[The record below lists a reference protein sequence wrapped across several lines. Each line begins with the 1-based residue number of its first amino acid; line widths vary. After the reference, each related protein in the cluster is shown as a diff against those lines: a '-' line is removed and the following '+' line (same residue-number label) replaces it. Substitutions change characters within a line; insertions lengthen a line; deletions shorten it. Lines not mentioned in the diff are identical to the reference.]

1 MNKKILILGGGV
13 AGASM
18 AHFLKKRGYEI
29 QMVEKNSKVGGLSR
43 TCYYSGHPY
52 EFGPHV
58 WFWPGGKEDPV
69 NKTIVDLTNDELYYI
84 DRKLFT
90 FVEKDQKKYRYPIH
104 FEDIKDMPNPEQ
116 IKKEMMKNRDS
127 NMKVIAEQLPEIGK
141 CKFSEYFSEA
151 IGNTLYSKFM
161 ENYTWKMWNVPGN
174 ELETSMVWADRFHH
188 AYSKDDKTKKQGL
201 SGYDPIKFE
210 DHTLGKGI
218 KFQVYPKKGWNAVW
232 DRMVDDVEIIR
243 DKVVGVKNEYE
254 KPYVELASGTKL
266 HFADYHTVICTL
278 DLDALWGEDTL
289 PYTGRMMIPLLIPEL
304 KFGFPGGAESLH
316 YSSCEF
322 QTRVTEMKVITRHES
337 PDSLILIEVPILPG
351 ARHHFPEN
359 VVKYGLE
366 NNLFEEKAYPQ
377 QSRKAFEKH
386 HQYYERGT
394 KIKNL
399 RYVGRHA
406 EFKYW
411 GMPETV
417 NSAYQKAM
425 EFPEV

>member
-13 AGASM
+13 AGCSM
-18 AHFLKKRGYEI
+18 AYFLKKRGYEI
-29 QMVEKNSKVGGLSR
+29 TLIEKHGKVGGLSR
-43 TCYYSGHPY
+43 TMYYAGHPY

-58 WFWPGGKEDPV
+58 WFWPGGKEDPI
-69 NKTIVDLTNDELYYI
+69 NKTVVDLTNDELYYI

-90 FVEKDQKKYRYPIH
+90 FVEPDQKAYRYPVH
-104 FEDIKDMPNPEQ
+104 YDDIPKMPNPDQ
-116 IKKEMMKNRDS
+116 LKKEMMQHRDAA
-127 NMKVIAEQLPEIGK
+127 MKLIPEQLPEIGK
-141 CKFSEYFSEA
+141 CKFSEYFIGA
-151 IGNTLYSKFM
+151 IGQGLYSKFM
-161 ENYTWKMWNVPGN
+161 ENYTHKMWNIPGN

-188 AYSKDDKTKKQGL
+188 AYTKDDKTKKQGL
-201 SGYDPIKFE
+201 AGYDPIKFE

-232 DRMVDDVEIIR
+232 DRMVDDCTIIR
-243 DKVVGVKNEYE
+243 DKVVGVKDEST
-254 KPYVELASGTKL
+254 KPYVALASGDR
-266 HFADYHTVICTL
+266 HYFDDYNTVICTL
-278 DLDALWGEDTL
+278 DLDMLWGEDTL
-289 PYTGRMMIPLLIPEL
+289 PYTGRMMIPLVIPGLES
-304 KFGFPGGAESLH
+304 GFPGGAESLH

-322 QTRVTEMKVITRHES
+322 QTRVTEMKVITRHQS
-337 PDSLILIEVPILPG
+337 PDTLILIEVPILPG
-351 ARHHFPEN
+351 ARHHFPKN
-359 VVKYGLE
+359 VVQYGLE

-377 QSRKAFEKH
+377 QSQKGFELH
-386 HQYYERGT
+386 HSYYQRGM

-399 RYVGRHA
+399 RYAGRHA